1 MLKLTE
7 IVEAWWGT
15 YLSSFLLSL
24 KYTLDN
30 EVNMCN
36 SHLDI
41 EIYETG
47 ERLLEKIS
55 TSFEN
60 LNITVK
66 HLDRSVY
73 ICPMSLF
80 FHLLREAEGRILVN
94 TLGYS

>member
-7 IVEAWWGT
+7 ILEVWWGT
-15 YLSSFLLSL
+15 HLSSFLLRL

-30 EVNMCN
+30 QVNMCN

-41 EIYETG
+41 GIYESG
-47 ERLLEKIS
+47 ESLLEKIS

-66 HLDRSVY
+66 HLDL
-73 ICPMSLF
+73 MT
-80 FHLLREAEGRILVN
+80 LLEH
-94 TLGYS
+94 

>member
-66 HLDRSVY
+66 HLDL
-73 ICPMSLF
+73 MT
-80 FHLLREAEGRILVN
+80 LLEH
-94 TLGYS
+94 